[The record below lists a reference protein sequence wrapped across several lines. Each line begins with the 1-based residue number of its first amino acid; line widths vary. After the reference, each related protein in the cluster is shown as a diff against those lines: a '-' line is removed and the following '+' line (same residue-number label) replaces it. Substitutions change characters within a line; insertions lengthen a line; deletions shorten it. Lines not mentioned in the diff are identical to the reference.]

1 MVRDIFTGVGRT
13 ALESKRGKSNFFFMS
28 HRRALYRFLEISPS
42 AFPRTLYK
50 TTRLEKIHR
59 HGVRSKFVVR
69 PEFVVE
75 VSSC

>member
-1 MVRDIFTGVGRT
+1 MLYVFRISFTASLLSSSLPPV
-13 ALESKRGKSNFFFMS
+13 
-28 HRRALYRFLEISPS
+28 IS

-50 TTRLEKIHR
+50 TTRLEKVHR

-75 VSSC
+75 VSSF